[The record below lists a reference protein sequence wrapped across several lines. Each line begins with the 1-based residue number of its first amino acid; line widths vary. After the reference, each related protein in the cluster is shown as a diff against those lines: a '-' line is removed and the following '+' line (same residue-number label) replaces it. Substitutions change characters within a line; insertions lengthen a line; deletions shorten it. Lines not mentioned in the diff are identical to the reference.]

1 MFILT
6 IHRKFIWGYK
16 GRDKIKVNFFL
27 YEDAVISVPLIEKPV
42 PFIHCSIHYYK
53 FYVNINLEMFEYKN
67 ESPASPPYSQP
78 YFLDVITLW
87 DNSTIWDEATGNLL
101 PMQTNLC
108 KHT

>member
-1 MFILT
+1 
-6 IHRKFIWGYK
+6 
-16 GRDKIKVNFFL
+16 
-27 YEDAVISVPLIEKPV
+27 
-42 PFIHCSIHYYK
+42 
-53 FYVNINLEMFEYKN
+53 MFEYKN